1 MFHICVFWVCVCV
14 CVSVCVCMIVCVCL
28 CLCVFVFVCV
38 CVWVCVCVCVFV
50 CDIIRMEEERIP
62 LKVLE
67 GKFHNTKSVGKQ
79 EQNRRAL
86 SRWKHYRFQE

>member
-1 MFHICVFWVCVCV
+1 
-14 CVSVCVCMIVCVCL
+14 
-28 CLCVFVFVCV
+28 
-38 CVWVCVCVCVFV
+38 
-50 CDIIRMEEERIP
+50 MEEERIP